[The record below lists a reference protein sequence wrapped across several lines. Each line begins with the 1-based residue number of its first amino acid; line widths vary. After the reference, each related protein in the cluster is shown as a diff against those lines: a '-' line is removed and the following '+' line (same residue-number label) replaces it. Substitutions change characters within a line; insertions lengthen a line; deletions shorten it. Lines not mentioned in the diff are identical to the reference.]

1 MILSNETIKELPM
14 NESATIRLTQQ
25 VKAGGCASK
34 LAPGSLAAVLSRLPK
49 QSDPNLLVGF
59 DTSDDAGIYRIT
71 PDLAVAQTVDFFT
84 PLVDDPFT
92 FGQIAATNA
101 LSDVYAMGGR
111 PVTALSIVC
120 FPQDGDLNI
129 LEQIMRGG
137 MSKMSEA
144 GCVVVGGHSVRDAE
158 IKFGYAVTGLIH
170 PDRVFTNTGAVAGD
184 ALILTKPIGTGAI
197 TTALKRGIAQPEW
210 VDNAIRSMTTLNR
223 LASEIAT
230 ATSGV
235 HAMTD
240 VTGFGLMGHSRELT
254 LGSGMA
260 IEILVNQVPRIEG
273 ALEAVHLGAIPAGLL
288 ANRDF
293 AECISLDA
301 AGSQIPDDVRMLL
314 YDPQTAG
321 GLLIAVSFESADA
334 LLDSLRSAG
343 LNAARIGSVLGPY
356 AAGHGTPAILLR

>member
-1 MILSNETIKELPM
+1 
-14 NESATIRLTQQ
+14 
-25 VKAGGCASK
+25 
-34 LAPGSLAAVLSRLPK
+34 
-49 QSDPNLLVGF
+49 
-59 DTSDDAGIYRIT
+59 
-71 PDLAVAQTVDFFT
+71 
-84 PLVDDPFT
+84 
-92 FGQIAATNA
+92 
-101 LSDVYAMGGR
+101 
-111 PVTALSIVC
+111 
-120 FPQDGDLNI
+120 
-129 LEQIMRGG
+129 
-137 MSKMSEA
+137 
-144 GCVVVGGHSVRDAE
+144 
-158 IKFGYAVTGLIH
+158 
-170 PDRVFTNTGAVAGD
+170 
-184 ALILTKPIGTGAI
+184 
-197 TTALKRGIAQPEW
+197 
-210 VDNAIRSMTTLNR
+210 
-223 LASEIAT
+223 
-230 ATSGV
+230 
-235 HAMTD
+235 
-240 VTGFGLMGHSRELT
+240 MGHSRELT